1 LGLVQRVVARALP
14 QIDRRF
20 DWRVDR
26 KIEERVLPGL
36 PQQLEALSSLSQNVS
51 EGFEKALFTM
61 SELRRW
67 MIDDLQAATE
77 TTILLGESLTRLQTS
92 VERLEAELGSMSERL
107 IRIEGALADPDRA
120 GSGVPGT

>member
-1 LGLVQRVVARALP
+1 LQRVVTRALP
-14 QIDRRF
+14 QFDRRI

-36 PQQLEALSSLSQNVS
+36 PQQLEALSSLSANVS

-92 VERLEAELGSMSERL
+92 VERLEAELGSMGERL
-107 IRIEGALADPDRA
+107 LKIEAAL
-120 GSGVPGT
+120 GVPGR